1 MKCPN
6 CSTVNDDEYV
16 FCVNCGFSFN
26 GPQTVRSAPFPT
38 ETYPEPV
45 HLQSGSTRPQEAEI
59 ETLVKPLAQLQPSDS
74 PPTDFPRDYRRGRR
88 TWPIILGVCIFLLTC
103 LGIAAG
109 LLINRPTS
117 QTELLPDHLG
127 LFAANKEGNHL
138 VEIRRQDLTNALT
151 GAENLLKDETL
162 PDVEETPELL
172 LYAES
177 TDVPLSNL
185 RAVVLDS
192 IKADGTV
199 KEIDFQASLVEGKPA
214 IKRLRFPS
222 GLPTGKF
229 AFVLFDGF
237 LDEGK
242 HRLWAFQVR
251 SSSRIPSPD
260 LTRIAKLSVKSVEP
274 GSNTNS
280 QPGSSVPVHVVPVQK
295 PAISL
300 PVGSRVAFCNATDV
314 LVRKSPSLTAR
325 QTGRLNRGQKV
336 FVIQYSANYD
346 NWNGTTANWALIQ
359 TESGKRGWVF
369 TPFIGY

>member
-1 MKCPN
+1 MKCPK

-16 FCVNCGFSFN
+16 FCVNCGISFN
-26 GPQTVRSAPFPT
+26 GPQTVRSVPPPT
-38 ETYPEPV
+38 EIFP
-45 HLQSGSTRPQEAEI
+45 LDFGQQAGSIRPREAEF
-59 ETLVKPLAQLQPSDS
+59 ETSIKHPPHRES
-74 PPTDFPRDYRRGRR
+74 PITGFRGDAGRSRRV
-88 TWPIILGVCIFLLTC
+88 WPIVLGVCIFLLAGVG
-103 LGIAAG
+103 LAAV
-109 LLINRPTS
+109 LLINRPTAK
-117 QTELLPDHLG
+117 TELLPDHLG
-127 LFAANKEGNHL
+127 LFAANKERNQL
-138 VEIRRQDLTNALT
+138 VEIRRHDLTNALT

-162 PDVEETPELL
+162 PDIEEMPELL

-185 RAVVLDS
+185 RAVMLDS

-199 KEIDFQASLVEGKPA
+199 KEIDYQASLVEGKPA

-222 GLPTGKF
+222 GLPPGRF

-237 LDEGK
+237 LDEGN

-251 SSSRIPSPD
+251 SSSRVPNAD
-260 LTRIAKLSVKSVEP
+260 MARIAKLSVKSIDP

-280 QPGSSVPVHVVPVQK
+280 QPGSSVPANVVPVQK
-295 PAISL
+295 PVISL
-300 PVGSRVAFCNATDV
+300 PASARVAFCNATDV
-314 LVRKSPSLTAR
+314 LVRRGPSLNAR

-336 FVIQYSANYD
+336 FVIEYSTNFD
-346 NWNGTTANWALIQ
+346 NWNGTTANWAFIQ